1 MREQAL
7 RKFHRTWGIILANL
21 VALHLLTCLLP
32 ATEKTWS
39 GPAQGAGV
47 IAAVVFV
54 LNHWPSLASWWRLA
68 LSLGAAVQ
76 TLTGIMLFSVTLA
89 RSRLSP
95 EEWHGPVQ
103 PTSAAMLQPLPSPRS
118 LTPF

>member
-7 RKFHRTWGIILANL
+7 RKFHRTWGIILTNL
-21 VALHLLTCLLP
+21 VALHLLTCLLL

-39 GPAQGAGV
+39 GPAQSAGV
-47 IAAVVFV
+47 MAAVAFV
-54 LNHWPSLASWWRLA
+54 LNHWPSLASWWRLV

-89 RSRLSP
+89 RSRPSP
-95 EEWHGPVQ
+95 EEWDGPVQ
-103 PTSAAMLQPLPSPRS
+103 PTAGPMPQPLSGSRG